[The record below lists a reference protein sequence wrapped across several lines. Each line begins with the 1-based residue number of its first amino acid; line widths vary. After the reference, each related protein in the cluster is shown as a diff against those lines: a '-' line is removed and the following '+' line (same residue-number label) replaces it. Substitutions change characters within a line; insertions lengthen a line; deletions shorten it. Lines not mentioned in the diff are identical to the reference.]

1 MKTIVTQIHSTALV
15 DPRAA
20 LGHNVVVGPFCIV
33 EEGAVL
39 GNDCTLEAKAI
50 VRSRTTLGC
59 DNSIGEG
66 AVIGGTAQHL
76 QLHEPG
82 GTLTIGNHN
91 RIRENVTIHRGW
103 ANDATTVVKDNN
115 LLMVSSHVGHDC
127 QVGSHCILVNHVLLG
142 GFVQIND
149 GAYLGGASAV
159 VQHCRIGR
167 LAMIGAMAKIA
178 QDVPPYVTVAGS
190 QVVGLNRIG
199 LRRHGFTPQDM
210 LEIKAAYRV
219 IYREGLRWNDVLAIL
234 KSDFSTGPAAAFS
247 DFLSSGTRGFVHE
260 RLVPRKAAL
269 KFVEATQENG
279 IVGQEQQPLQAKRR
293 MRFAV

>member
-1 MKTIVTQIHSTALV
+1 VTQIHSTALV
-15 DPRAA
+15 DPRAE
-20 LGHNVVVGPFCIV
+20 LGRNAVVGPFCIV

-39 GNDCTLEAKAI
+39 GDDCTLAARAI

-59 DNSIGEG
+59 NNSIGEG
-66 AVIGGTAQHL
+66 AIIGASAQHL

-103 ANDATTVVKDNN
+103 ANDATTIVKDSNF
-115 LLMVSSHVGHDC
+115 LMVSSHVGHDC

-142 GFVQIND
+142 GFVQVHD

-167 LAMIGAMAKIA
+167 LAMIGAMTKIA
-178 QDVPPYVTVAGS
+178 QDVPPYVTVADS
-190 QVVGLNRIG
+190 HVVGLNRIG
-199 LRRHGFTPQDM
+199 IRRHGFTTEEM
-210 LEIKAAYRV
+210 LQIKAAYRV

-234 KSDFSTGPAAAFS
+234 KSDFSTGPAAALC
-247 DFLSSGTRGFVHE
+247 DFLSRGTRGFVQE
-260 RLVPRKAAL
+260 RLVPSKAAL
-269 KFVEATQENG
+269 KFVEPAQDDG
-279 IVGQEQQPLQAKRR
+279 IEGHEQQTIKTTHRLRR
-293 MRFAV
+293 AG